1 VDEWDKYQE
10 EMKFKYPK
18 VFENALKI
26 QSLYPETDRGAAL
39 IVAAVLEEQLTLILY
54 SFLRDSKSAKI
65 LLDGFNAPIG
75 QFSSK
80 IHLCH
85 ALGLKVEQYKNKKWF
100 PVSEQKMLQAQG
112 IYQKYGF
119 WSLLLSWVP
128 VIGDP
133 ITLIAGLLKEN
144 FVRFVVMV
152 SIAKIGRYLFV
163 YWMFSQF

>member
-1 VDEWDKYQE
+1 MW
-10 EMKFKYPK
+10 
-18 VFENALKI
+18 ALGLLFL
-26 QSLYPETDRGAAL
+26 SAFGAATL
-39 IVAAVLEEQLTLILY
+39 LPLQSEAVLVGLLAQMQYPVWLLVAVASLGNILG
-54 SFLRDSKSAKI
+54 SCV
-65 LLDGFNAPIG
+65 NWW
-75 QFSSK
+75 
-80 IHLCH
+80 
-85 ALGLKVEQYKNKKWF
+85 LGLKVEQYKNKKWF

-128 VIGDP
+128 IIGDP

>member
-1 VDEWDKYQE
+1 MWVLGLL
-10 EMKFKYPK
+10 FLSA
-18 VFENALKI
+18 F
-26 QSLYPETDRGAAL
+26 GAATL
-39 IVAAVLEEQLTLILY
+39 LPLQSEAVLVGLLAQAQYPVWLLVAVASLGNILG
-54 SFLRDSKSAKI
+54 SCV
-65 LLDGFNAPIG
+65 NWW
-75 QFSSK
+75 
-80 IHLCH
+80 
-85 ALGLKVEQYKNKKWF
+85 LGLKVEQYKNKKWF

-128 VIGDP
+128 IIGDP

>member
-1 VDEWDKYQE
+1 MWVLGLL
-10 EMKFKYPK
+10 FLSA
-18 VFENALKI
+18 F
-26 QSLYPETDRGAAL
+26 GAATL
-39 IVAAVLEEQLTLILY
+39 LPLQSEAVLVGLLAQAQYPVWLLVAVASLGNILG
-54 SFLRDSKSAKI
+54 SCV
-65 LLDGFNAPIG
+65 NWW
-75 QFSSK
+75 
-80 IHLCH
+80 
-85 ALGLKVEQYKNKKWF
+85 LGLKVEQYKNRKWF